1 MEETHKKK
9 LDEMKIEV
17 MDLKKGFDNRC

>member
-1 MEETHKKK
+1 MEDTHKKK